1 MKKLKELQPLSLIIF
16 FSLLIRLIAAI
27 FFADGELKSEWAI
40 LLNNYNVSG
49 IYGYNVVVNE
59 YFALPKLAE
68 AGETVLPS
76 VFMPPLYFFLIYS
89 IDIISTNSLVTVKLL
104 IFLQILLN
112 LISII
117 IIYKITRKFENKSI
131 STLVCFLFAFFPLN
145 VYASLQ
151 VSSITLQI
159 FLILIFLFFLTEL
172 INQVNIKNI
181 FFFSFFSA
189 LLILIRG
196 EFFLFYFFTLFY
208 FFIFFKK
215 KIKVIFLSL
224 IITSLIISPY
234 IIRNYINFDTMVLT
248 KSFGYNLL
256 KGNNPNFKVEGDPV
270 FVENTF
276 NQENIKIKSD
286 NRYEINLDDFYKK
299 KAIDYIINDPIKF
312 IKFYFLKNFSFIF
325 IDVDSSYPNYYNLLH
340 VLPKLILSLTS
351 LIGAVMVC
359 RKRGFL
365 QFLSIFYLFNILL
378 FSLFFILPRYSLI
391 LLPIKLLL
399 SIVVLKKLS
408 RKYFNKFL

>member
-1 MKKLKELQPLSLIIF
+1 
-16 FSLLIRLIAAI
+16 
-27 FFADGELKSEWAI
+27 
-40 LLNNYNVSG
+40 
-49 IYGYNVVVNE
+49 
-59 YFALPKLAE
+59 
-68 AGETVLPS
+68 
-76 VFMPPLYFFLIYS
+76 
-89 IDIISTNSLVTVKLL
+89 
-104 IFLQILLN
+104 
-112 LISII
+112 
-117 IIYKITRKFENKSI
+117 
-131 STLVCFLFAFFPLN
+131 
-145 VYASLQ
+145 
-151 VSSITLQI
+151 
-159 FLILIFLFFLTEL
+159 
-172 INQVNIKNI
+172 
-181 FFFSFFSA
+181 
-189 LLILIRG
+189 
-196 EFFLFYFFTLFY
+196 
-208 FFIFFKK
+208 
-215 KIKVIFLSL
+215 
-224 IITSLIISPY
+224 
-234 IIRNYINFDTMVLT
+234 MVLT